1 MKTFVERLTLVQRN
15 LKAPKGQTNSFGK
28 YKYRSC
34 EDILESVKP
43 LLTEQNLL
51 LTITDEIVEHGNRI
65 YVKSTASITDGEHA
79 VSTTALAREE
89 DVKKGMDSS
98 QVTGAASSYARKYAL
113 NGLLC
118 IDDSK
123 DSDATNTHGKSYSAP
138 AKTSNDT
145 SGKADATVLKQA
157 VSYIMSSPEPQKAY
171 QMTTEKYE
179 FSPEQDDQLRAAV
192 NDSVV
197 KRVNEKKK

>member
-65 YVKSTASITDGEHA
+65 YVKATASITDGEHA

-123 DSDATNTHGKSYSAP
+123 DSDATNTHGKSYSNP
-138 AKTSNDT
+138 VTTTVSSDR
-145 SGKADATVLKQA
+145 ADDKVLKQA
-157 VSYIMSSPEPQKAY
+157 VSYIMGSPEPQKAY

-179 FSPEQDDQLRAAV
+179 FSPEQDDALRAAV